1 MHGDDVHETREI
13 NGLWMRDSDYRAR
26 PIWTYS
32 GHLLNLIE
40 NQILFYSHIHLRKT
54 ISMLVML
61 IKPSN
66 KNSENHGSWIMGL
79 GARAWAIWS
88 FSENVLILLTG
99 RYKHGYYLRI
109 HPQLRETNW
118 MDSCVIQ
125 WSSLLKLWS
134 SWFLSQE
141 FRALR

>member
-13 NGLWMRDSDYRAR
+13 NGLWIRDSDYRLGQ
-26 PIWTYS
+26 Y
-32 GHLLNLIE
+32 GHTVDICKILE

-79 GARAWAIWS
+79 GARA
-88 FSENVLILLTG
+88 
-99 RYKHGYYLRI
+99 
-109 HPQLRETNW
+109 
-118 MDSCVIQ
+118 
-125 WSSLLKLWS
+125 
-134 SWFLSQE
+134 
-141 FRALR
+141 

>member
-13 NGLWMRDSDYRAR
+13 NGLWIRDSDYRLGQ
-26 PIWTYS
+26 Y
-32 GHLLNLIE
+32 GHTVDICKILE

-109 HPQLRETNW
+109 HPQLRQTNW

-125 WSSLLKLWS
+125 WSSLLKLRS
-134 SWFLSQE
+134 SWSLGQE

>member
-32 GHLLNLIE
+32 GQQT
-40 NQILFYSHIHLRKT
+40 QILLHLRKT

-79 GARAWAIWS
+79 GARA
-88 FSENVLILLTG
+88 
-99 RYKHGYYLRI
+99 
-109 HPQLRETNW
+109 
-118 MDSCVIQ
+118 
-125 WSSLLKLWS
+125 
-134 SWFLSQE
+134 
-141 FRALR
+141 